1 MTSAQERKIRQT
13 GCDVRFDNL
22 TRQLYSTDA
31 SIYQI
36 HPVGAAFPK
45 TAEQASLVIYAT
57 ADAGLSITP
66 RGAGTSL
73 VGNAI
78 GDGLIVD
85 FSRHNRQIAD
95 LDLEKRSVR
104 VGAGVVLDQL
114 NDFLKPHGFCFGPD
128 VATSSRATL
137 GGMIANN
144 SSGARCP
151 IYGTTADHV
160 ISLKIVLADGRI
172 VTAGEA
178 DSFPYDETASLE
190 AERQQILKIVREHS
204 TEMAE
209 RWPPGLIKRWPGYG
223 IERFLRVPNDLTK
236 ILAGSE
242 GTLAAIFS
250 SELKI
255 SPLPHEKGL
264 GLIFFASVAE
274 AMQAT
279 VELLDLKPAA
289 IEHIDRP
296 LLDGTKGQLQFQAAR
311 DLLELESKPCESI
324 LIVEFYDDVS
334 RNDGLGSRRRMTAGN
349 PSLLGS
355 SVTERLSILQSKKI
369 GLRTKILTDPAQ
381 MNMVWSVRKSGLSL
395 LTGCIGPAK
404 PVAFI
409 EDAAVRPAQLAEYVR
424 GLQSIMKPLGLTA
437 SYYGHAAS
445 GLLHVRPVLDMHS
458 AADLKKFR
466 QVADETSALVRQ
478 FKGSLSA
485 EHGVGIARTEYMR
498 DQLGNQ
504 LLDVMR
510 EIKRAFDPKNVFNPG
525 KIFACSHGAMSP
537 CPESREQRLDTAR
550 RLPSHRIDNHL
561 RENFTRPLELPF
573 QPVLAFAFKD
583 RSFTGNLEQCN
594 GCGGCLK
601 QSGIMC
607 PTFIATHD
615 EVMSTRGRANIIR
628 AALEHGFGVRG
639 HVRAFES
646 GDMSPHSIDAL
657 KSDELDAALSNCLS
671 CKGCT
676 PECPSNVNLALLKA
690 EMLHARWRRDGLPL
704 RERIL
709 SNVDL
714 LGKLGCRMPRLTNR
728 LLAFKA
734 ARIAMEKTIGI
745 SARRSLPHYA
755 SERFDRWFSRH
766 CRASVSDATNKEGRS
781 PDRPGGY
788 KPPLLGNRG
797 KVILWDDTFVRYH
810 EPHIGIAAVKVLEA
824 LGFEV
829 ALVKN
834 RRCCGRPAFSQGNLD
849 AAAKLAKHNLDLLS
863 SLQHSNTPILFLEPS
878 CWSMFV
884 EDYREL
890 KIENAE
896 NFEGRCF
903 LFEKFVADLLAQE
916 PEALRFK
923 HESRSRWVLIHPHCH
938 AKSILNPAFMGK
950 LAERLPGR
958 KATMLDTA
966 CCGMA
971 GAFGALAEKYDL
983 SLQVAQRLL
992 DQIDNQPHGTEVI
1005 ASGTSCRHQITDLTN
1020 LRPKHM
1026 AELLAEAL

>member
-13 GCDVRFDNL
+13 GCDARFDNL
-22 TRQLYSTDA
+22 TRQLYATDA

-36 HPVGAAFPK
+36 EPVGVAFPK
-45 TAEQASLVIYAT
+45 SAEQASLVIRAA
-57 ADAGLSITP
+57 ADADLAVTP

-78 GDGLIVD
+78 GEGLIVE
-85 FSRHNRQIAD
+85 FSRYNRQISE

-114 NDFLKPHGFCFGPD
+114 NEFLRPHEFCFGPD
-128 VATSSRATL
+128 VATSARATL

-160 ISLKIVLADGRI
+160 ISLEIVMADGRI
-172 VTAGEA
+172 EKIGPTH
-178 DSFPYDETASLE
+178 DSLAT
-190 AERQQILKIVREHS
+190 ERAKIENLVRAAIP
-204 TEMAE
+204 EMAE

-223 IERFLRVPNDLTK
+223 IERFLHAPNDLTN

-250 SELKI
+250 AELKI
-255 SPLPHEKGL
+255 SPLPREKGL
-264 GLIFFASVAE
+264 GLIFFASVGE

-279 VELLDLKPAA
+279 VELLDLQPAA

-296 LLDGTKGQLQFQAAR
+296 LLDQTKGQLHFQAAR
-311 DLLELESKPCESI
+311 DLLELDTQPCEAI
-324 LIVEFYDDVS
+324 LIVEFYDEI
-334 RNDGLGSRRRMTAGN
+334 A
-349 PSLLGS
+349 
-355 SVTERLSILQSKKI
+355 ERLSILQARKL
-369 GLRTKILTDPAQ
+369 GLRTKILTGPAQ
-381 MNMVWSVRKSGLSL
+381 MNLVWSVRKSGLSL

-409 EDAAVRPAQLAEYVR
+409 EDAAVRPAQLPEYVR
-424 GLQSIMKPLGLTA
+424 GLQSIMEPLGLEA

-445 GLLHVRPVLDMHS
+445 GLLHVRPVLDLHS

-466 QVADETSALVRQ
+466 QVADQTSALVQQ

-498 DQLGNQ
+498 DQLGDE
-504 LLDVMR
+504 LLGVLR
-510 EIKRAFDPKNVFNPG
+510 EIKHTLDPKNIFNPG
-525 KIFACSHGAMSP
+525 KIF
-537 CPESREQRLDTAR
+537 EDSR
-550 RLPSHRIDNHL
+550 HKIDNHL

-573 QPVLAFAFKD
+573 QPVFAFAFKD
-583 RSFTGNLEQCN
+583 RSFIGNLEQCN

-601 QSGIMC
+601 QTSIMC
-607 PTFIATHD
+607 PTFMATGE

-628 AALEHGFGVRG
+628 AALELRTNG
-639 HVRAFES
+639 H
-646 GDMSPHSIDAL
+646 DPL
-657 KSDELDAALSNCLS
+657 KSEELEAALSNCLS

-676 PECPSNVNLALLKA
+676 PECPSNVNLALLKT
-690 EMLHARWRRDGLPL
+690 ELMHARWRRDGLPL
-704 RERIL
+704 RERFV

-714 LGKLGCRMPRLTNR
+714 LGKIGCAVPSLANAILGSKPVRVALEET
-728 LLAFKA
+728 L
-734 ARIAMEKTIGI
+734 GI
-745 SARRSLPHYA
+745 TARRSLPRFA
-755 SERFDRWFSRH
+755 KERFDKWFARH
-766 CRASVSDATNKEGRS
+766 CRASVSDATAVAAVGDPGVDNERRF
-781 PDRPGGY
+781 PNRPGGY
-788 KPPLLGNRG
+788 KPPLLEPNGACRAPLQKRG
-797 KVILWDDTFVRYH
+797 PVILWDDTFVRYH
-810 EPHIGIAAVKVLEA
+810 EPRIGIAAVKVLEA

-834 RRCCGRPAFSQGNLD
+834 RRCCGRPPFSVGNLET
-849 AAAKLAKHNLDLLS
+849 AAKLGKHNIGLLNAS
-863 SLQHSNTPILFLEPS
+863 TSRLSPFTSHGSAAPILFLEPS

-896 NFEGRCF
+896 DVAKRCF
-903 LFEKFVADLLAQE
+903 LFEKFVDDLLAQE
-916 PEALRFK
+916 PDALQFK
-923 HESRSRWVLIHPHCH
+923 NGSVNVAIHPHCH
-938 AKSILNPAFMGK
+938 AKSIMNPAFMK
-950 LAERLPGR
+950 TLAERLPGKR
-958 KATMLDTA
+958 ATVLDTA

-983 SLQVAQRLL
+983 SVQVAQRLL
-992 DQIDNQPHGTEVI
+992 DKINGQPPGTEII
-1005 ASGTSCRHQITDLTN
+1005 ASGTSCRHQIVDLTN
-1020 LRPKHM
+1020 LHPKHM
-1026 AELLAEAL
+1026 AELLADAIA